1 MGYPLPPGIQ
11 VFNQWGC
18 PIPNPQSTGWHELD
32 ELPKVGFSKAFNMIP
47 LSWTSFFPGTW
58 WPISSAMCVSS
69 LSMECSWICWFY
81 ISVQCVWGLCNS
93 RDRGMG
99 IHMRGIYD
107 FMKFCKTW
115 LIRSDQRAL
124 VLDQSPTITRDSH
137 SHTMDSFDG
146 PTTRLYTWVTSMEPW
161 FFITWQN
168 SHPSGFWSSKFANKI
183 LGQMYKTYS
192 NTWWMDGACTKIQH
206 ITDQT
211 HPKFSGPNYHI
222 SATDRNLPEV
232 FSGIYRFTYNFKPTF
247 RGGPKKKTRVLW
259 WLEGRRTNSTPPL
272 CDHNSRIQ
280 GLWLL
285 PRWKNPTAFFGSLRN
300 GEDSLGPGT
309 PHGTCVFWVSKW
321 WEWITVVFSTR
332 TYEMFRTFSFLEST
346 LYLFPV

>member
-107 FMKFCKTW
+107 FMKFSKTW

-247 RGGPKKKTRVLW
+247 RGGPKKKHACFGDW
-259 WLEGRRTNSTPPL
+259 KEGEPIPPRL
-272 CDHNSRIQ
+272 FVIITAGFKDCDCYLGEKIQ
-280 GLWLL
+280 
-285 PRWKNPTAFFGSLRN
+285 PRF
-300 GEDSLGPGT
+300 LG
-309 PHGTCVFWVSKW
+309 
-321 WEWITVVFSTR
+321 R
-332 TYEMFRTFSFLEST
+332 
-346 LYLFPV
+346 